1 MDIGKEQSKMP
12 KVKYDGIQFDSELE
26 VEYYKYLCEL
36 WHKGEV
42 LEILYHPK
50 AIENL
55 IGKRS
60 YTPDFCVLYPDRIE
74 IIETKGYNPYSKM
87 IDDQIHN
94 VMLSKNQELRDWL
107 NENYDA
113 IYDNRIQVNFNSFRV
128 SYKKVK
134 YLKAYGFV
142 DWDFKNPNTIA
153 NKRKEKINDLSTEI
167 KALRDFKKDAERY
180 FRYHIKVVQNEKL
193 TKPQKEWYYNYVKKL
208 REEYGNNN
216 ETN

>member
-1 MDIGKEQSKMP
+1 MP
-12 KVKYDGIQFDSELE
+12 KVKYGDITFDSELE
-26 VEYYKYLCEL
+26 VEYYKCLDEL

-55 IGKRS
+55 VGKRS
-60 YTPDFCVLYPDRIE
+60 YTPDFCVLYADRIE
-74 IIETKGYNPYSKM
+74 IVETKGYNPYSKM

-94 VMLSKNQELRDWL
+94 VMLSKNQWFLANYVAGTRMYWTRFEDWDR
-107 NENYDA
+107 NIKNG
-113 IYDNRIQVNFNSFRV
+113 NVF
-128 SYKKVK
+128 YKKLK

-208 REEYGNNN
+208 REEYGSNN

>member
-1 MDIGKEQSKMP
+1 MP
-12 KVKYDGIQFDSELE
+12 KVKYGDITFDSELE
-26 VEYYKYLCEL
+26 VEYYKCLDEL

-94 VMLSKNQELRDWL
+94 VMLSKNQWFLANYVAGTRMYWTRFEDWDR
-107 NENYDA
+107 NIKNG
-113 IYDNRIQVNFNSFRV
+113 NVV
-128 SYKKVK
+128 YKKLK

-153 NKRKEKINDLSTEI
+153 NKRKEKINEQQDEI
-167 KALRDFKKDAERY
+167 KALKDFKKNAERY
-180 FRYHIKVVQNEKL
+180 FTYYVKLKNMGKL
-193 TKPQKEWYYNYVKKL
+193 TKPQREWYINYEKELMK
-208 REEYGNNN
+208 EYGNL
-216 ETN
+216 